1 MTKIFLDTN
10 VILDLYVP
18 GREGKAAARTLLDLK
33 EVAGDDIRLYLSFLS
48 VADIAYVLRK
58 HCDKTQLK
66 EILRGLF
73 HFCDV
78 LSMSDISILD
88 ALDTSCPDFEDALQI
103 SCAEMKEC
111 DFLLTSNLRH
121 FQEYTWMTVLT
132 PAQFV
137 ERLKESAARQ

>member
-10 VILDLYVP
+10 VILDLYIP
-18 GREGKAAARTLLDLK
+18 GREGKSAARALLDLK
-33 EVAGDDIRLYLSFLS
+33 EVAGDGLRLYLSFLS

-58 HCDKTQLK
+58 HYDKTQLK

-78 LSMSDISILD
+78 LSMGDVSILD
-88 ALDTSCPDFEDALQI
+88 ALDASCPDFEDALQI

-121 FQEYTWMTVLT
+121 FQEHTWMTVLT
-132 PAQFV
+132 PAQFL
-137 ERLKESAARQ
+137 ENLKEHAARQ